1 MNQKTQRTQPEK
13 KAVTSRKSAQNDF
26 LASAAILPGQSAIV
40 ADDLYNEPVRK
51 RLDAGLQWV
60 RFFDGDSTFL
70 KELMGLVNY
79 SPTLRRIINDKTDM
93 VVGDG
98 FIPTR
103 QKAGVQLTTTE
114 PSDSRI
120 PATITTPL
128 EDYLGQINL
137 HGQSMAEVLKAGA
150 FEFDAFGNC
159 VFELV
164 RGSIAGESF
173 FYVYHVPMW
182 MVGIRKPDT
191 DMRVKSLGIYDT
203 WEEVPLTSDG
213 KAFERYGFRE
223 LPLYPNWSEAD
234 ETGVQ
239 RSVIHLK
246 TYAPGFQYFGL
257 PEWISAK
264 KWAEIEYRI
273 AAFNINSMENAF
285 MPSAFIQ
292 LYGNATEDEAQ
303 AILRQ
308 MEDKFTGN
316 GNERKLFMQ
325 VLRDP
330 SLRANIQTFDGRK
343 DGEFLQMQ
351 EMAASAIVVANR
363 WSKSLAGFATSG
375 QLGTNEQMRR
385 ELEYLQNTVIKQRQN
400 MFLSRFLNPVM
411 RESAEWLGAAW
422 SGIYLAISNSLPV
435 SFFGD
440 IDPKAVLTTNE
451 QREIL
456 GYNPLDI
463 QSGEADMEK
472 TFNAYG
478 VGIRAGAITAQ
489 VSDETFFRTLAGL
502 PEMSQEVAD
511 TWAEEGVRR
520 PITLKS
526 TEERQ
531 AQIDQ
536 QTQNA

>member
-1 MNQKTQRTQPEK
+1 MRQSGQRNSNLKQKQVSGVSK
-13 KAVTSRKSAQNDF
+13 KDF
-26 LASAAILPGQSAIV
+26 LASANILPGQTPIATNDI
-40 ADDLYNEPVRK
+40 YNEPVRR

-60 RFFDGDSTFL
+60 RFFDSDSSFL

-103 QKAGVQLTTTE
+103 QKAGIQLTTTE

-120 PATITTPL
+120 PATITAPL
-128 EDYLGQINL
+128 EAYLSNINL
-137 HGQSMAEVLKAGA
+137 HGQSLADVLKSGA

-164 RGSIAGESF
+164 RGRVGSEPFMYA
-173 FYVYHVPMW
+173 YHVPMW
-182 MVGIRKPDT
+182 MVGARKAGV
-191 DMRVKSLGIYDT
+191 DMVVKSIGIYDT

-213 KAFERYGFRE
+213 KAFAKNGFRE
-223 LPLYPNWSEAD
+223 LPLYPMWSEAD

-239 RSVIHLK
+239 RSAIHIK

-273 AAFNINSMENAF
+273 AAFNINSMENGF
-285 MPSAFIQ
+285 MPSVMVQ
-292 LYGNATEDEAQ
+292 LFGNATEEEAQ
-303 AILRQ
+303 EILRK
-308 MEDKFTGN
+308 MEEKFTGN
-316 GNERKLFMQ
+316 GNERKLFLQ
-325 VLRDP
+325 ILRDP
-330 SLRANIQTFDGRK
+330 ALKAHVQTFDARK
-343 DGEFLQMQ
+343 EGEFLGMQ

-375 QLGTNEQMRR
+375 QLGTNEQLRR

-400 MFLSRFLNPVM
+400 IFLSRFLNPLM
-411 RESAEWLGAAW
+411 AESAEWLGAPWA
-422 SGIYLAISNSLPV
+422 GIYLGISNSLPV

-456 GYNPLDI
+456 GYGALDEKGGSDI
-463 QSGEADMEK
+463 DVEK

-478 VGIRAGAITAQ
+478 IGIRAGAITAQ
-489 VSDETFFRTLAGL
+489 MQDEEFFRTMAGL
-502 PEMSQEVAD
+502 PEMTNEVIQ
-511 TWAEEGVRR
+511 TWTDEGVRR

-531 AQIDQ
+531 AEIQ
-536 QTQNA
+536 Q

>member
-1 MNQKTQRTQPEK
+1 M
-13 KAVTSRKSAQNDF
+13 
-26 LASAAILPGQSAIV
+26 ASAAILPGQSAIV

-51 RLDAGLQWV
+51 RLDAGLKWV

-103 QKAGVQLTTTE
+103 QKAGVQLTTTA

-120 PATITTPL
+120 PATISNPL
-128 EDYLGQINL
+128 EDYLGEINL
-137 HGQSMAEVLKAGA
+137 HGQSMADVLKAGA

-164 RGSIAGESF
+164 RGSVAGEAF

-182 MVGIRKPDT
+182 MVGVRKPEA
-191 DMRVKSLGIYDT
+191 DMRVRSIGIYDT

-223 LPLYPNWSEAD
+223 IPTYPDWSEAD

-285 MPSAFIQ
+285 MPSALIQ
-292 LYGNATEDEAQ
+292 LFGNATEEEAQ
-303 AILRQ
+303 TILRQ

-316 GNERKLFMQ
+316 GNERKIFMQ
-325 VLRDP
+325 ILRDP
-330 SLRANIQTFDGRK
+330 SLKANVQTFDGRK

-363 WSKSLAGFATSG
+363 WSKSLAGFATAG

-385 ELEYLQNTVIKQRQN
+385 ELEYLQNTVVKQRQN

-411 RESAEWLGAAW
+411 RESAEWLGAVW
-422 SGIYLAISNSLPV
+422 GGIYLAISNSLPV

-440 IDPKAVLTTNE
+440 IDPKTVLTTNE

-456 GYNPLDI
+456 GYNPLD
-463 QSGEADMEK
+463 E
-472 TFNAYG
+472 
-478 VGIRAGAITAQ
+478 
-489 VSDETFFRTLAGL
+489 
-502 PEMSQEVAD
+502 
-511 TWAEEGVRR
+511 
-520 PITLKS
+520 
-526 TEERQ
+526 Q
-531 AQIDQ
+531 AQS
-536 QTQNA
+536 A

>member
-1 MNQKTQRTQPEK
+1 MRQTKTQRAKQSPAFSEK
-13 KAVTSRKSAQNDF
+13 PVKSDF
-26 LASAAILPGQSAIV
+26 LASAAIFPGQTPIAD
-40 ADDLYNEPVRK
+40 DDLYNEPVR
-51 RLDAGLQWV
+51 RRIDAGLQWV
-60 RFFDGDSTFL
+60 RFFDQDSTFL

-103 QKAGVQLTTTE
+103 QRAGVQLTTTE
-114 PSDSRI
+114 SSDSRI
-120 PATITTPL
+120 PTTATFPL
-128 EDYLGQINL
+128 EDYLGSINL
-137 HGQSMAEVLKAGA
+137 HGQSLADVLKAGA

-164 RGSIAGESF
+164 RGTVAGEPF
-173 FYVYHVPMW
+173 FYAYHVPMW
-182 MVGIRKPDT
+182 MVGARKAGV
-191 DMRVKSLGIYDT
+191 DMIVKSIGIYDT

-213 KAFERYGFRE
+213 KAFERWGFRE
-223 LPLYPNWSEAD
+223 IPLYPTWGEAD

-239 RSVIHLK
+239 RCAIHLK

-273 AAFNINSMENAF
+273 AAFNINSMENGF
-285 MPSAFIQ
+285 MPSALIQ
-292 LYGNATEDEAQ
+292 LFGNATEEEAQ
-303 AILRQ
+303 AILKQ

-325 VLRDP
+325 ILRDP
-330 SLRANIQTFDGRK
+330 TLKANVQTFDARK
-343 DGEFLQMQ
+343 DGEFLDMQ

-363 WSKSLAGFATSG
+363 WSKSLAGFATTG

-385 ELEYLQNTVIKQRQN
+385 ELEYLQNTVVKQRQN
-400 MFLSRFLNPVM
+400 MFLSRFLNPLM
-411 RESAEWLGAAW
+411 RESAEWLGAQW
-422 SGIYLAISNSLPV
+422 GGIYLGISNTLPI
-435 SFFGD
+435 SFYGD

-451 QREIL
+451 QREVL
-456 GYNPLDI
+456 GYGPLDA
-463 QSGEADMEK
+463 QSGESDVDIEK

-478 VGIRAGAITAQ
+478 VGVRAGAITAQ
-489 VSDETFFRTLAGL
+489 VSDEAFFRTLAGL
-502 PEMSQEVAD
+502 PEMSQEVVD
-511 TWAEEGVRR
+511 TWTEEGVRR

-531 AQIDQ
+531 AQLE
-536 QTQNA
+536 QTQST

>member
-1 MNQKTQRTQPEK
+1 M
-13 KAVTSRKSAQNDF
+13 
-26 LASAAILPGQSAIV
+26 
-40 ADDLYNEPVRK
+40 
-51 RLDAGLQWV
+51 
-60 RFFDGDSTFL
+60 RFFDQDSTFL

-103 QKAGVQLTTTE
+103 QRAGVQLTTTE

-120 PATITTPL
+120 PATVTFPL
-128 EDYLGQINL
+128 EDYLGSINL
-137 HGQSMAEVLKAGA
+137 HGQSLADVLKAGA

-164 RGSIAGESF
+164 RGTVAGEQF
-173 FYVYHVPMW
+173 FYAYHVPMW
-182 MVGIRKPDT
+182 MVGARKAGV
-191 DMRVKSLGIYDT
+191 DMIVKSIGIYDT

-213 KAFERYGFRE
+213 KAFERWGFRE
-223 LPLYPNWSEAD
+223 IPLYPTWSEAD

-239 RSVIHLK
+239 RCAIHLK

-273 AAFNINSMENAF
+273 AAFNINSMENGF
-285 MPSAFIQ
+285 MPSALIQ
-292 LYGNATEDEAQ
+292 LFGNATEEEAQ
-303 AILRQ
+303 AILKQ

-325 VLRDP
+325 ILRDP
-330 SLRANIQTFDGRK
+330 TLKANVQTFDARK
-343 DGEFLQMQ
+343 DGEFLDMQ

-363 WSKSLAGFATSG
+363 WSKSLAGFATTG

-385 ELEYLQNTVIKQRQN
+385 ELEYLQNTVVKQRQN
-400 MFLSRFLNPVM
+400 MFLSRFLNPLM
-411 RESAEWLGAAW
+411 RESAEWLGAPW
-422 SGIYLAISNSLPV
+422 GGIYLGISNTLPI
-435 SFFGD
+435 SFYGD

-451 QREIL
+451 QREVL
-456 GYNPLDI
+456 GYGPLDA
-463 QSGEADMEK
+463 QSGESDVDIEK

-478 VGIRAGAITAQ
+478 VGVRAGAITAQ
-489 VSDETFFRTLAGL
+489 VADESFFRTLAGL
-502 PEMSQEVAD
+502 PEMSQEVMD
-511 TWAEEGVRR
+511 TWTEEGVRR

-531 AQIDQ
+531 AELE
-536 QTQNA
+536 QTQQST